1 MKIFIIVLACFVGC
15 GLSAQQFLGSTR
27 MVTLAMPATNT
38 ASPSGG
44 PYAPVPLLVYP
55 VATNDIVE
63 IKTITYNVGSG
74 YNPAQVDLNHSSGT
88 TVNIITNGSSYTGLN
103 SITLRQSY
111 RYTQSSNLTNFHNY
125 YYAPLLVTF
134 TVTSPTNPN
143 SIPANSVVIPADSSG
158 PVNIILESSAD
169 LVNWNP
175 ALPGTYG
182 TTSTNRFFRVRAER
196 TP

>member
-38 ASPSGG
+38 ASPIGG
-44 PYAPVPLLVYP
+44 PYAPVPTLVYP
-55 VATNDIVE
+55 VATNDVVE
-63 IKTITYNVGSG
+63 IKTITSVAGSG
-74 YNPAQVDLNHSSGT
+74 YIASVDLNHSSGT
-88 TVNIITNGSSYTGLN
+88 TVNTCSNGTFYTGLN
-103 SITLRQSY
+103 SIALKQAVIGSQSGTPRTNY
-111 RYTQSSNLTNFHNY
+111 SSYF
-125 YYAPLLVTF
+125 PLLVTL

-143 SIPANSVVIPADSSG
+143 QIPANSVVIPADSSG

-182 TTSTNRFFRVRAER
+182 TTASNRFFRVRAER